1 MSEKL
6 SEKDFENAVKFMLSL
21 RGKFVMNEVIA
32 YGLTVM
38 ESLPDRDRSDSN
50 IRDIKFIKNTIF
62 KWK

>member
-6 SEKDFENAVKFMLSL
+6 SEKDFENAVKFMLSG

-32 YGLTVM
+32 YGLNVM